1 MATTPST
8 VSKTNNTSAPS
19 AASKPSPK
27 NQKFSSGLEE
37 KVARYKSQAIDQ
49 ISFSSFIKP
58 AMISFVALILS
69 FFLDL
74 SYVPFLG
81 NISVTLAQ
89 ELFPTWQPAEET
101 IAPYSFWWL
110 PIVVYI
116 IFIALAYGAYL
127 KLKKDVIRTPST
139 ETIDKILTS
148 YTSVI
153 DAIATAL
160 PLIGAAIL
168 LISIK
173 LGEEVFLGLSVPFEV
188 KALVVLAL
196 GKLFE
201 PVLDQ
206 LGLEFQN
213 VVNNVHNMRERYY
226 SRLQVRSSRD
236 IVKQLMRSNQP
247 AVANVSD
254 VSVQELNKYNE
265 VLKKTSDLS
274 AELYKNFASLNSVL
288 EKLNTNNNLSSEKIE
303 QLRSLA
309 VSINQATSSLSDEK
323 TVQGLKALESIV
335 SGRK

>member
-1 MATTPST
+1 MATIAPT
-8 VSKTNNTSAPS
+8 VTKSNNTRINTETQSS
-19 AASKPSPK
+19 S
-27 NQKFSSGLEE
+27 KFSSGLEE
-37 KVARYKSQAIDQ
+37 KVARYKNQAIDQ
-49 ISFSSFIKP
+49 IKFSAFIKP

-74 SYVPFLG
+74 SYVPILG
-81 NISVTLAQ
+81 NISVDLAQ
-89 ELFPTWQPAEET
+89 ALFPTWQPAEET
-101 IAPYSFWWL
+101 IVPYSFWWL
-110 PIVVYI
+110 PVIVYFV
-116 IFIALAYGAYL
+116 FIALAYGAYL
-127 KLKKDVIRTPST
+127 KLKKDVSRTPST

-213 VVNNVHNMRERYY
+213 VVNNIKNMRERYY
-226 SRLQVRSSRD
+226 SRLQIRSSRD
-236 IVKQLMRSNQP
+236 IVKQLTRTNQP
-247 AVANVSD
+247 NALPNVSD
-254 VSVQELNKYNE
+254 VSASQLNQYNE
-265 VLKKTSDLS
+265 VLKETTRLS
-274 AELYKNFASLNSVL
+274 ETLYKNFAALNHVM

-303 QLRSLA
+303 QLKTLA
-309 VSINQATSSLSDEK
+309 SSISQASSALSDEK

-335 SGRK
+335 VRK